1 MAGTVPRAL
10 VLAAVSGGLLTL
22 AFPGTGDQG
31 WLAFGA
37 LVPLFAV
44 VRGIPWRPAGILGA
58 IAGLTFWLATIPWI
72 GLVMVRYGGLSW
84 FLATAVLLG
93 LAGYLALYWAAFCA
107 VLSRLPLRSGVL
119 YVLIAASLW
128 VALEFLRTF
137 LFTGFPW
144 NLLGYSQHGNPLV
157 RQIAAVTGVYGVSFV
172 VIAVNAALARA
183 CRTNWRDFLPPLGTA
198 SVIVVIAAGYGWL
211 QPSGQATTPLI
222 PVALIQGNI
231 DQGVKWDPD
240 WQEKTFHIYR
250 DLTYAAAAEKP
261 RLIVWPETAMPLF
274 FLEDTRRAEVE
285 DLARHA
291 DAYLLVGALDRRH
304 GQPANGAFVLGPGGG
319 LLGRYDKRHLVPFGE
334 YVPLRNLLFFAN
346 VLAGGTIGEFA
357 QGQDALVFSTAV
369 GRFGVVIC
377 YEVIFPGE
385 VREFFRRGA
394 DFLVNI
400 TNDAWFGR
408 SAAPA
413 QHLAMAVFR
422 AIENRAYLI
431 RAANTGISA
440 IVAPDGQIVRA
451 SGLFTPAVVSG
462 AIHPRA
468 RTSLYTRYGDVFAW
482 ATVVVTLLAMFVPL
496 AMSRTARIQPAWA
509 LGDPRDSARS
519 RRRLVLRGDQPSVR
533 SCTEDYHDG

>member
-1 MAGTVPRAL
+1 
-10 VLAAVSGGLLTL
+10 
-22 AFPGTGDQG
+22 
-31 WLAFGA
+31 
-37 LVPLFAV
+37 
-44 VRGIPWRPAGILGA
+44 LGA

-72 GLVMVRYGGLSW
+72 GLVMVRYGGLAW
-84 FLATAVLLG
+84 LLATAVLLG

-144 NLLGYSQHGNPLV
+144 NLLGYSQYGNPLV

-172 VIAVNAALARA
+172 VIAVNAALARVLL
-183 CRTNWRDFLPPLGTA
+183 CGTNWRDFLPPLGTA

-211 QPSGQATTPLI
+211 RPSVQATTPLI

-231 DQGVKWDPD
+231 DQGVKWAPD

-261 RLIVWPETAMPLF
+261 RLIVWPETAMPVF
-274 FLEDTRRAEVE
+274 FLEDSRRAQVE
-285 DLARHA
+285 DLARQVGA
-291 DAYLLVGALDRRH
+291 DLLVGALDWRD

-346 VLAGGTIGEFA
+346 VLADGTIGEFA

-413 QHLAMAVFR
+413 QHVAMAVFR

-468 RTSLYTRYGDVFAW
+468 RTSRYTRYGDVFAW
-482 ATVVVTLLAMFVPL
+482 ATVVVTLMAMFVSL
-496 AMSRTARIQPAWA
+496 AISRTAKTHAASAP
-509 LGDPRDSARS
+509 GDPRDSARS
-519 RRRLVLRGDQPSVR
+519 RPHPVLRGKQPSVQ